1 MNSSDQ
7 KTLCDSSKSPI
18 KLLSIGNNED
28 FLPLS
33 ELKEDK
39 DVIEE
44 LTSSLESL
52 LIQQQKSLVQSVQQ
66 ITQPNESKSPI
77 VASRRLLKGKIWK
90 DKLNSSELHTLT
102 TSLSQTLDRVSTLN
116 EKDLTPFWTKQ
127 SEEISKKL
135 WLPTEIDSVVSVLT
149 SSRESSNSTQKDKS
163 WFSIKEKR
171 PQKKSSLMT
180 SFQLSQYSLPACT
193 DSEATNLKPKSKKKP
208 VLKTEQENNSNKK
221 QTKHYKC
228 IKIRLFPNQSQE
240 EELKLMID
248 QQRWY
253 YNAIVNIMNNH
264 MNKEALYLD
273 KKKETNHN
281 DYLQDKW
288 YASTIRSILEEYS
301 YKEEIHIIDGKEQ
314 VVKQFIKKEND
325 DEKSFPIPYSIQT
338 GEHWWK
344 SVHNRIPRGAVAKYT
359 SSLNSGITNLR
370 EKNISK
376 HQMKYQSRKKLNEYL
391 HFDDDC
397 FPKMITK
404 IYSKY
409 WYRMPRSQT
418 MRKYEKTGT
427 RKMRA
432 WISFSEIIKQ
442 TKLNGLEIVYDKVE
456 KKYFIHYPVD
466 EMWYPTCDFR
476 NENQVAYQ
484 VQKDTIVSLDPGVR
498 KFLVGY
504 DPRGKSIFFGEDVQ
518 EQMIQNLL
526 DIDESHKDKKEQNH
540 LKWKRV
546 KNLISEMHWKSINYL
561 IKNYETIM
569 YPDYRVSQMLKKGKL
584 GKMTKRLM
592 TMYRSFDFKQRL
604 EYQVKKYNRKLII
617 VDESF
622 TSKTCGQCGTLHNGL
637 NGNKVFECP
646 SCGICMDRDASGSRN
661 ILLKNLCL
669 VNSVEDKEK
678 DNLVVKKVR
687 KTRAKK
693 EENDISSKDKVV
705 KEKRQKKA
713 KSSERETDK
722 SV

>member
-1 MNSSDQ
+1 
-7 KTLCDSSKSPI
+7 
-18 KLLSIGNNED
+18 
-28 FLPLS
+28 
-33 ELKEDK
+33 
-39 DVIEE
+39 
-44 LTSSLESL
+44 
-52 LIQQQKSLVQSVQQ
+52 
-66 ITQPNESKSPI
+66 
-77 VASRRLLKGKIWK
+77 
-90 DKLNSSELHTLT
+90 
-102 TSLSQTLDRVSTLN
+102 
-116 EKDLTPFWTKQ
+116 
-127 SEEISKKL
+127 
-135 WLPTEIDSVVSVLT
+135 
-149 SSRESSNSTQKDKS
+149 
-163 WFSIKEKR
+163 
-171 PQKKSSLMT
+171 
-180 SFQLSQYSLPACT
+180 
-193 DSEATNLKPKSKKKP
+193 
-208 VLKTEQENNSNKK
+208 
-221 QTKHYKC
+221 
-228 IKIRLFPNQSQE
+228 
-240 EELKLMID
+240 MID

-253 YNAIVNIMNNH
+253 YNAIVNIMNIH
-264 MNKEALYLD
+264 ISKDALYLE
-273 KKKETNHN
+273 KKKEAKDNE
-281 DYLQDKW
+281 YLQDKW
-288 YASTIRSILEEYS
+288 YASTIRSILEAYS
-301 YKEEIHIIDGKEQ
+301 YKEEIHMVDGKEQ
-314 VVKQFIKKEND
+314 VIKQFVKKEND
-325 DEKSFPIPYSIQT
+325 EEKSFPTPYSIQT

-418 MRKYEKTGT
+418 IRKYEKTGT

-432 WISFSEIIKQ
+432 WISFSDIIKQ

-466 EMWYPTCDFR
+466 ENWYPNCDFR

-484 VQKDTIVSLDPGVR
+484 VQKDTIISLDPGVR

-504 DPRGKSIFFGEDVQ
+504 DPTGKSIFFGEDVQ

-526 DIDESHKDKKEQNH
+526 DIDESRKDKKEQNH

-604 EYQVKKYNRKLII
+604 EYQVKKYNRRLII

-622 TSKTCGQCGTLHNGL
+622 TSKTCGQCGILHNGL
-637 NGNKVFECP
+637 NGNKVFKCP

-669 VNSVEDKEK
+669 VNSIEVKEE

-687 KTRAKK
+687 KPRAMK
-693 EENDISSKDKVV
+693 EESDSSTKDKVV
-705 KEKRQKKA
+705 KEKRQKKT
-713 KSSERETDK
+713 KSSERVTDK